1 MLLTNFKD
9 NRGSVNFIYH
19 IVHYIPSVHSSR
31 FVPFDHLHP
40 IPFLPPPL
48 VATNL
53 ISFPMSLCVLVLKY
67 N

>member
-19 IVHYIPSVHSSR
+19 IVHYIPSVHSS
-31 FVPFDHLHP
+31 DHLHP

-53 ISFPMSLCVLVLKY
+53 ISFPMSLCVLILKY